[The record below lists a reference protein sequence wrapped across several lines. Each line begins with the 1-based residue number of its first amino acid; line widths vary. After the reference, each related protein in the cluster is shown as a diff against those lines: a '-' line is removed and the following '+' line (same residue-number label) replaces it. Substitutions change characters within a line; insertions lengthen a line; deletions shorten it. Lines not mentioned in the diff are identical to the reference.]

1 MFSFVDF
8 KKYKIYNKII
18 NLNSEGMNMEQFAKR
33 FKIDCS
39 PIADKNQIIVNGATR
54 LTVITPCLLRVETRK
69 AKHET
74 SFNPEKHHRRWC
86 DEPTQSV
93 WFRDFDSPEF
103 TVAEENGKLKIKT
116 EKAEFCYSL
125 KSKKMVYIKLA
136 DGRTVK
142 NFKAGNLK
150 GTCRTLDITAGIIKL
165 SDGVCSKN
173 GVAVLDDSDTLAIK
187 PDGLILPRDNNETD
201 EYYFAYGNDYIGA
214 TTDLYKLTGK
224 VPLIPRYAL
233 SNWWSRY
240 KAYSQ
245 EEYLTLMDKFKEE
258 EIPITV
264 ATVDMDW
271 HWVKIR
277 EKFGKDSHKVS
288 KHLNFMEYVYDV
300 WSTGWTGYSFNTEL
314 FPDPAGFIKKLK
326 DDKYHVTFNLHPS
339 MGVRWF
345 EDQYQEMCEAM
356 GQNPAE
362 KKPVKFDITDKK
374 FTEKYFDI
382 LHHPFEKM
390 GVGFWWIDW
399 QQGKN
404 TAVKG
409 LDPLWA
415 LNHYHFLDNAKDNH
429 RPLILSRFCGA
440 GSQRYPLGFSGDTT
454 QTWKSLD
461 FQPGFTATASN
472 IAYPWWSHDIG
483 GHCMGQ
489 KDDELYLR
497 WVQLGVFSPVM
508 RLHSTNNEF
517 AGKEPWNYSGPV
529 QKIATDALRLRHKL
543 LPYIYTMN
551 YRTHTECR
559 AICEPMYYAYPEDK
573 SAYECKNEFFF
584 GTELI
589 VAPITEHTSAKT
601 NLAGVNVWIPEGR
614 YTDIFTGR
622 IYSGNQFVKM
632 FRDIETIPVLAKE
645 GAIIPMSANDRTN
658 DCSNPETLE
667 VLVYRGNNT
676 FVMYEDDGET
686 LSYQNGEY
694 LKTAFTVAENGDK
707 VTFSISKAEGMGS
720 VAPESRIY
728 NIKFKDITCADVAV
742 SIDGAKADAEVKTVG
757 KTLEVTVRAGV
768 TSAVEIE
775 LCGCTYLENAD
786 ERQELIKTAS
796 KFQMGNDIKGMRFA
810 SLIKNGKIPNVH
822 KDFAQPLE
830 EILKL
835 HR

>member
-1 MFSFVDF
+1 
-8 KKYKIYNKII
+8 
-18 NLNSEGMNMEQFAKR
+18 MEQFAKR

-39 PIADKNQIIVNGATR
+39 PIANKNQIIVNGATR

-93 WFRDFDSPEF
+93 WFRDFDSPKFE
-103 TVAEENGKLKIKT
+103 VAEENEKLKIKT

-136 DGRTVK
+136 DGRKVT
-142 NFKAGNLK
+142 NYKAGNLK

-245 EEYLTLMDKFKEE
+245 DEYLTLMDKFKEE

-314 FPDPAGFIKKLK
+314 FPDPAGFLKKLK
-326 DDKYHVTFNLHPS
+326 DDNYHVTFNLHPS

-345 EDQYQEMCEAM
+345 EDQYEEMREAM

-390 GVGFWWIDW
+390 GVDFWWIDW

-658 DCSNPETLE
+658 DCSNPETLD
-667 VLVYRGNNT
+667 VLVYRGNNS

-707 VTFSISKAEGMGS
+707 VTFSIAKAEGTGS
-720 VAPESRIY
+720 VAPESRTY
-728 NIKFKDITCADVAV
+728 NIKFKDIVDGSV
-742 SIDGAKADAEVKTVG
+742 SVSVDGAKADAEVKTVG
-757 KTLEVTVRAGV
+757 KTLEVTVKSGA
-768 TSAVEIE
+768 TAAVEIE
-775 LCGCTYLENAD
+775 LCGCTYLKNAD
-786 ERQELIKTAS
+786 EKQELIKTAS
-796 KFQMGNDIKGMRFA
+796 KFQMGNDLKGMRFA

>member
-1 MFSFVDF
+1 
-8 KKYKIYNKII
+8 
-18 NLNSEGMNMEQFAKR
+18 MEKFEKR
-33 FKIDCS
+33 FRIDCS
-39 PIADKNQIIVNGATR
+39 PVAGKKQTLTYKSVR
-54 LTVITPCLLRVETRK
+54 FTVITPCLLRVEVQNDGK
-69 AKHET
+69 
-74 SFNPEKHHRRWC
+74 FC

-93 WFRDFDSPEF
+93 WFRNLGEVKFEVKDSG
-103 TVAEENGKLKIKT
+103 NKIEIRT
-116 EKAEFCYSL
+116 EKAVFTYSL
-125 KSKKMVYIKLA
+125 SSKKMLSIKLS

-142 NFKAGNLK
+142 NYKSGNLK

-165 SDGVCSKN
+165 SDGVCSRN
-173 GVAVLDDSDTLAIK
+173 GVAILDDSKTLAIK
-187 PDGLILPRDNNETD
+187 PDGLILPRENKEKD

-245 EEYLTLMDKFKEE
+245 DEYLTLMDKFREE

-271 HWVKIR
+271 HWVKIK
-277 EKFGKDSHKVS
+277 EKFGKDAHKVS
-288 KHLNFMEYVYDV
+288 KHRNFMEYVYDI
-300 WSTGWTGYSFNTEL
+300 WSVGWTGYTFNTEL
-314 FPDPAGFIKKLK
+314 FPDPYAFLKKLK
-326 DDKYHVTFNLHPS
+326 DDNYHVTFNLHPS

-345 EDQYQEMCEAM
+345 EDQYEDMCKAM

-362 KKPVKFDITDKK
+362 KKPVPFDITDKK
-374 FTEKYFDI
+374 FTENYFDI
-382 LHHPFEKM
+382 LHHPFEKA
-390 GVGFWWIDW
+390 GVDFWWIDW

-483 GHCMGQ
+483 GHCMGK

-517 AGKEPWNYSGPV
+517 AGKEPWNFSGPV
-529 QKIATDALRLRHKL
+529 QRIATDALRLRHKL

-573 SAYECKNEFFF
+573 NAYECRNEFFF

-589 VAPITEHTSAKT
+589 VAPITEHTSLKT
-601 NLAGVNVWIPEGR
+601 NLAGVNVWLPEGR

-622 IYSGNQFVKM
+622 IYKGNKFVKM
-632 FRDIETIPVLAKE
+632 FRDIDYIPVLAKE

-667 VLVYRGNNT
+667 LLVYRGSNT
-676 FVMYEDDGET
+676 FTLYEDDGDT
-686 LSYQNGEY
+686 LSYRNGEY
-694 LKTAFTVAENGDK
+694 LKTAFTVSENADK
-707 VTFSISKAEGMGS
+707 VEFSVSKADGVAD
-720 VAPESRIY
+720 VAPGNRTFV
-728 NIKFKDITCADVAV
+728 IKFKDIVSADADITVDGAGCDAKPEKVGDTIEITVNAKAV
-742 SIDGAKADAEVKTVG
+742 SDIKI
-757 KTLEVTVRAGV
+757 TLCNCV
-768 TSAVEIE
+768 
-775 LCGCTYLENAD
+775 YLENKN
-786 ERQELIKTAS
+786 EKQELTKVIS
-796 KFQMGNDIKGMRFA
+796 KFQMSTDKKMIYNSFI
-810 SLIKNGKIPNVH
+810 NGKKKLPSVA
-822 KDFAQPLE
+822 KEFAEPIK
-830 EILKL
+830 EIKELY
-835 HR
+835 R

>member
-1 MFSFVDF
+1 MSNFS
-8 KKYKIYNKII
+8 
-18 NLNSEGMNMEQFAKR
+18 QR

-39 PIADKNQIIVNGATR
+39 PVAPEKQVIVRGNVR
-54 LTVITPCLLRVETRK
+54 LTVIAPCLLRAEVQK
-69 AKHET
+69 NGK
-74 SFNPEKHHRRWC
+74 FC

-93 WFRDFDSPEF
+93 WFRDFCETKFD
-103 TVAEENGKLKIKT
+103 VAEKNGVVEIKT
-116 EKAEFCYSL
+116 EKAVFVYSL
-125 KSKKMVYIKLA
+125 KAKKMLRIKLA

-150 GTCRTLDITAGIIKL
+150 GTSRTLDITAIDKVG
-165 SDGVCSKN
+165 DGVCSRN
-173 GVAVLDDSDTLAIK
+173 GVAILDDSNTLVIK
-187 PDGLILPRDNNETD
+187 PDGAILPRDNNETD
-201 EYYFAYGNDYIGA
+201 KYYFAYGNDYIGA

-245 EEYLTLMDKFKEE
+245 EEYLSLMDRFKAE
-258 EIPITV
+258 EIPVTV

-271 HWVKIR
+271 HWVDIKS
-277 EKFGKDSHKVS
+277 KFGKDAHKVT
-288 KHLNFMEYVYDV
+288 KHRNFMEYVYDI
-300 WSTGWTGYSFNTEL
+300 WSVGWTGYTFNTDL
-314 FPDPAGFIKKLK
+314 FPDYKAFLKKLK
-326 DDKYHVTFNLHPS
+326 DDNYHVTFNIHPS

-345 EDQYQEMCEAM
+345 EDQYEDMCKAM
-356 GQNPAE
+356 GQDPKTKE
-362 KKPVKFDITDKK
+362 PVPFDITDKK

-382 LHHPFEKM
+382 LHHPFEKD
-390 GVGFWWIDW
+390 GVDFWWIDW

-461 FQPGFTATASN
+461 YQPGYTATASN
-472 IAYPWWSHDIG
+472 VAYPWWSHDIG
-483 GHCMGQ
+483 GHCMGS

-497 WVQLGVFSPVM
+497 WVQLGIFSPVM

-517 AGKEPWNYSGPV
+517 AGKEPWNFSGPV
-529 QKIATDALRLRHKL
+529 ERIAADALRLRHKL

-551 YRTHTECR
+551 YRTHTDCR
-559 AICEPMYYAYPEDK
+559 AICEPMYYAYPEEK

-589 VAPITEHTSAKT
+589 VAPITEHTSLKT

-622 IYSGNQFVKM
+622 IYEGNRFVKM

-645 GAIIPMSANDRTN
+645 GAIVPMSANGRTN

-667 VLVYRGNNT
+667 LLVYRGNNT
-676 FVMYEDDGET
+676 FTLYEDDGET

-694 LKTAFTVAENGDK
+694 LKTAFTVSENGKK
-707 VTFSISKAEGMGS
+707 VGFEIKKAEGDAK
-720 VAPESRIY
+720 VCPENRTY
-728 NIKFKDITCADVAV
+728 VVKFKDIVNADISVTV
-742 SIDGAKADAEVKTVG
+742 DGEKADAEIRSNG
-757 KTLEVTVRAGV
+757 TLEVVITAKT
-768 TSAVEIE
+768 TSTVEITAE
-775 LCGCTYLENAD
+775 NCEVLKNAD
-786 ERQELIKTAS
+786 KKQELTKTIS
-796 KFQMGNDIKGMRFA
+796 KFQMSTDKKGMIYGAF
-810 SLIKNGKIPNVH
+810 IKKGAKMPNVA
-822 KDFAQPLE
+822 KEFKEPLE
-830 EILKL
+830 EVLKL
-835 HR
+835 W

>member
-1 MFSFVDF
+1 MSNFS
-8 KKYKIYNKII
+8 
-18 NLNSEGMNMEQFAKR
+18 QR

-39 PIADKNQIIVNGATR
+39 PVAPKNRVIAKNGVR
-54 LTVITPCLLRVETRK
+54 FTVIAPCLLRVEVQSK
-69 AKHET
+69 NK
-74 SFNPEKHHRRWC
+74 FC

-93 WFRDFDSPEF
+93 WFRDFCKTDY
-103 TVAEENGKLKIKT
+103 TVSEKNGVIEIKT
-116 EKAEFCYSL
+116 SGATFVYSL
-125 KSKKMVYIKLA
+125 GSKKMLRIKLA

-150 GTCRTLDITAGIIKL
+150 GTCRTLDITAGIITL
-165 SDGVCSKN
+165 GDGVCSKN
-173 GVAVLDDSDTLAIK
+173 GVAILDDSKTLAIK
-187 PDGLILPRDNNETD
+187 ESGEILPRENAETD

-245 EEYLTLMDKFKEE
+245 EEYLSLMDRFKAE

-271 HWVKIR
+271 HWVDIKS
-277 EKFGKDSHKVS
+277 KFGKDAHKVT
-288 KHLNFMEYVYDV
+288 KHRNFMEYVYDV
-300 WSTGWTGYSFNTEL
+300 WSVGWTGYTFNTDL
-314 FPDPAGFIKKLK
+314 FPDYKAFLKKLK
-326 DDKYHVTFNLHPS
+326 DDNYRVTFNIHPS

-345 EDQYQEMCEAM
+345 EDQYEDMCKAM
-356 GQNPAE
+356 GQNPKE
-362 KKPVKFDITDKK
+362 KKAVEFDITDKK
-374 FTEKYFDI
+374 FTENYFDI
-382 LHHPFEKM
+382 LHHPFEKD
-390 GVGFWWIDW
+390 GVDFWWIDW

-483 GHCMGQ
+483 GHCMGS

-497 WVQLGVFSPVM
+497 WVQLGIFSPVM

-517 AGKEPWNYSGPV
+517 AGKEPWNFSGPV
-529 QKIATDALRLRHKL
+529 ERIAADALRLRHKL

-573 SAYECKNEFFF
+573 NAYECKNEFFF

-589 VAPITEHTSAKT
+589 VAPITEHTSLKT
-601 NLAGVNVWIPEGR
+601 NLAGVNVWIPKGR

-622 IYSGNQFVKM
+622 IYEGNKFVKM
-632 FRDIETIPVLAKE
+632 FRDIEYIPVLAKE
-645 GAIIPMSANDRTN
+645 GAIIPMSVNDRTN
-658 DCSNPETLE
+658 DCSNPAELE
-667 VLVYRGNNT
+667 LLVYRGNNT
-676 FVMYEDDGET
+676 FTLYEDDGET

-694 LKTAFTVAENGDK
+694 LKTAFTVTENGKK
-707 VTFSISKAEGMGS
+707 VGFTIKKAEGDAR
-720 VAPESRIY
+720 VCPENRTYI
-728 NIKFKDITCADVAV
+728 IKFKDIVNGDISVTV
-742 SIDGAKADAEVKTVG
+742 DGAKADAKISSNG
-757 KTLEVTVRAGV
+757 TLEVTVNAPV
-768 TSAVEIE
+768 TATVEVTAE
-775 LCGCTYLENAD
+775 NCEFLKNAD
-786 ERQELIKTAS
+786 KKQELTKTIS
-796 KFQMGNDIKGMRFA
+796 KFQMSTDKKGMIYGSF
-810 SLIKNGKIPNVH
+810 IKNGKKMPKVA
-822 KDFAQPLE
+822 KEFKEPLE
-830 EILKL
+830 EVINLW
-835 HR
+835 

>member
-1 MFSFVDF
+1 
-8 KKYKIYNKII
+8 
-18 NLNSEGMNMEQFAKR
+18 MEQFEKR

-39 PIADKNQIIVNGATR
+39 PVADKKQVYVNGATR
-54 LTVITPCLLRVETRK
+54 LTVITPCLLRVENQNEGK
-69 AKHET
+69 
-74 SFNPEKHHRRWC
+74 FCN
-86 DEPTQSV
+86 EPTQSV
-93 WFRDFDSPEF
+93 WFRDFEKPEF
-103 TVAEENGKLKIKT
+103 TAKEENGTVIIKT
-116 EKAEFCYSL
+116 EKAEFFYSL
-125 KSKKMVYIKLA
+125 KAHKMLRIKLA

-150 GTCRTLDITAGIIKL
+150 GTSRTLDITAIDKVG
-165 SDGVCSKN
+165 DGVCSRN

-187 PDGLILPRDNNETD
+187 PDGTILPRDNNESD

-245 EEYLTLMDKFKEE
+245 DEYLNLMDKFKAEE
-258 EIPITV
+258 VPITV

-271 HWVKIR
+271 HWVNIK
-277 EKFGKDSHKVS
+277 EKFGKDAHKVS

-300 WSTGWTGYSFNTEL
+300 WSVGWTGYSFNTDL
-314 FPDPAGFIKKLK
+314 FPDPEGFIKKLK
-326 DDKYHVTFNLHPS
+326 DDKYRVTFNIHPS

-345 EDQYQEMCEAM
+345 ENQYEEMCKAM
-356 GQNPAE
+356 GQNPAD
-362 KKPVKFDITDKK
+362 KKPVEFDITDKK

-390 GVGFWWIDW
+390 GVDFWWIDW
-399 QQGKN
+399 QQGTK
-404 TAVKG
+404 TKVKG

-461 FQPGFTATASN
+461 YQPGYTATASN
-472 IAYPWWSHDIG
+472 VAYPWWSHDIG
-483 GHCMGQ
+483 GHCMGK

-517 AGKEPWNYSGPV
+517 AGKEPWNYSGHV
-529 QKIATDALRLRHKL
+529 ERIAKDALRLRHKL

-559 AICEPMYYAYPEDK
+559 AICEPMYYAYPEDEN
-573 SAYECKNEFFF
+573 AYNCKNEFFF

-589 VAPITEHTSAKT
+589 VAPITEHTSLKT
-601 NLAGVNVWIPEGR
+601 NLAGVKVWIPEGR

-622 IYSGNQFVKM
+622 IYKGNQFVEM
-632 FRDIETIPVLAKE
+632 YRDLETIPVLAKE
-645 GAIIPMSANDRTN
+645 GAIIPMSANGRTN
-658 DCSNPETLE
+658 ACTNPEELE
-667 VLVYRGNNT
+667 ILVYRGNNT
-676 FVMYEDDGET
+676 FELYEDDGET

-694 LKTAFTVAENGDK
+694 LKTAFTVAENGNK
-707 VTFSISKAEGMGS
+707 VSFKISKAEGDAS
-720 VAPESRIY
+720 VVTATRTFTV
-728 NIKFKDITCADVAV
+728 KFKDIVSGNVSVSGADAV
-742 SIDGAKADAEVKTVG
+742 VKNGETLEVSVTAKADAT
-757 KTLEVTVRAGV
+757 
-768 TSAVEIE
+768 VEIAVDD
-775 LCGCTYLENAD
+775 CVYLENAD
-786 ERQELIKTAS
+786 KKQEITKVIS
-796 KFQMGNDIKGMRFA
+796 KFQMSTDYKGMVFGA
-810 SLIKNGKIPNVH
+810 FVTKNK
-822 KDFAQPLE
+822 PLKRVAKEFRGPIE

>member
-1 MFSFVDF
+1 MD
-8 KKYKIYNKII
+8 N
-18 NLNSEGMNMEQFAKR
+18 FAKR
-33 FKIDCS
+33 FKIECS
-39 PIADKNQIIVNGATR
+39 PVAKKNQTIVKGNTR
-54 LTVITPCLLRVETRK
+54 LTVITPCLLRVEVQSEGK
-69 AKHET
+69 
-74 SFNPEKHHRRWC
+74 FC

-93 WFRDFDSPEF
+93 WFRDFCETKFD
-103 TVAEENGKLKIKT
+103 TKENGGVIEIKT
-116 EKAEFCYSL
+116 AETTFVYSL
-125 KSKKMVYIKLA
+125 KSNKMLRIILA
-136 DGRTVK
+136 DGRKVTNYK
-142 NFKAGNLK
+142 KGNLK
-150 GTCRTLDITAGIIKL
+150 GTSRTLDVTAVDRVG
-165 SDGVCSKN
+165 DGVCSRN
-173 GVAVLDDSDTLAIK
+173 GVALLDDGKTLAIK
-187 PDGLILPRDNNETD
+187 ADGSILPRENKETD
-201 EYYFAYGNDYIGA
+201 VYYFAYGNNYIGA

-240 KAYSQ
+240 KDYSQ
-245 EEYLTLMDKFKEE
+245 DEYLTLMDKFKAE

-271 HWVKIR
+271 HWVKIK
-277 EKFGKDSHKVS
+277 EKFGKDAHRMR

-300 WSTGWTGYSFNTEL
+300 WSKGWTGYTFNTDL
-314 FPDPAGFIKKLK
+314 FPDPDGFLKKLK
-326 DDKYHVTFNLHPS
+326 DDNYKVTFNIHPS

-345 EDQYQEMCEAM
+345 EEQYEDMCKAM
-356 GQNPAE
+356 GQDPKTKE
-362 KKPVKFDITDKK
+362 PVAFDITDKK
-374 FTEKYFDI
+374 FTENYFDI
-382 LHHPFEKM
+382 LHRPFEEK
-390 GVGFWWIDW
+390 GVDFWWIDW
-399 QQGKN
+399 QQGTK

-461 FQPGFTATASN
+461 YQPGYTATASN
-472 IAYPWWSHDIG
+472 VAYPWWSHDIG
-483 GHCMGQ
+483 GHCMGI

-517 AGKEPWNYSGPV
+517 MGKEPWNYSGSV
-529 QKIATDALRLRHKL
+529 GRIATQALRFRHKL

-573 SAYECKNEFFF
+573 SAYECRNEFFY

-589 VAPITEHTSAKT
+589 VAPVTEHTSAKT

-614 YTDIFTGR
+614 YTDIFTDR

-645 GAIIPMSANDRTN
+645 GAIIPMSENCRKN
-658 DCSNPETLE
+658 DCTNPASLE
-667 VLVYRGNNT
+667 ILVYRGNNT
-676 FVMYEDDGET
+676 FTLYEDDGET

-694 LKTAFTVAENGDK
+694 LKTAMTVAENGNN
-707 VTFSISKAEGMGS
+707 VRFTIAKAEGTVS
-720 VAPESRIY
+720 VVPEKRTY
-728 NIKFKDITCADVAV
+728 TVKFGDITGGKV
-742 SIDGAKADAEVKTVG
+742 SVTVDGAEYDAGVKNNGKLELTVTAKADST
-757 KTLEVTVRAGV
+757 
-768 TSAVEIE
+768 VEIAVSDCEFLANRPERE
-775 LCGCTYLENAD
+775 L
-786 ERQELIKTAS
+786 LIETVA
-796 KFQMGNDIKGMRFA
+796 KFQMGNDKKGMMFKK
-810 SLIKNGKIPNVH
+810 LLDNTKKIPSVS
-822 KDFAQPLE
+822 KDMAQPIE

-835 HR
+835 YR

>member
-1 MFSFVDF
+1 MKTF
-8 KKYKIYNKII
+8 
-18 NLNSEGMNMEQFAKR
+18 EQR
-33 FKIDCS
+33 FKIDCA
-39 PIADKNQIIVNGATR
+39 PVADKKQTLVYKNVR
-54 LTVITPCLLRVETRK
+54 LTVITPCLLRVEVQNEGK
-69 AKHET
+69 
-74 SFNPEKHHRRWC
+74 FC

-93 WFRDFDSPEF
+93 WFRNLGETKFEVKESGNRVE
-103 TVAEENGKLKIKT
+103 IKT
-116 EKAEFCYSL
+116 EKAVFTYSL
-125 KSKKMVYIKLA
+125 SSKKMLSIKLS

-142 NFKAGNLK
+142 NYKSGNLK
-150 GTCRTLDITAGIIKL
+150 GTCRTLDITAGIIRL
-165 SDGVCSKN
+165 SDGVCSRN
-173 GVAVLDDSDTLAIK
+173 GVAVLDDSKTLAIK
-187 PDGLILPRDNNETD
+187 TDGLILPRENKEND
-201 EYYFAYGNDYIGA
+201 EYYFAYGNNYIGA

-240 KAYSQ
+240 KDYSQ

-271 HWVKIR
+271 HWVKIK
-277 EKFGKDSHKVS
+277 EKFGKDAHEVT
-288 KHLNFMEYVYDV
+288 KHRNFMEYVYDV
-300 WSTGWTGYSFNTEL
+300 WSVGWTGYSFNTEL
-314 FPDPAGFIKKLK
+314 FPDPYAFLKKLK
-326 DDKYHVTFNLHPS
+326 NDNYHVTFNLHPS

-345 EDQYQEMCEAM
+345 EDQYEDMCKAM

-362 KKPVKFDITDKK
+362 KKPVPFDITDKK
-374 FTEKYFDI
+374 FTENYFDI
-382 LHHPFEKM
+382 LHHPFEKA
-390 GVGFWWIDW
+390 GVDFWWIDW

-404 TAVKG
+404 TAIKG

-483 GHCMGQ
+483 GHCMGK

-517 AGKEPWNYSGPV
+517 AGKEPWNFSGPV
-529 QKIATDALRLRHKL
+529 QRIATDALRLRHKL

-559 AICEPMYYAYPEDK
+559 AICEPMYYAYPDNK
-573 SAYECKNEFFF
+573 SAYECRNEFFF

-589 VAPITEHTSAKT
+589 VAPITEHTSLKT
-601 NLAGVNVWIPEGR
+601 NLAGVNVWLPEGR

-622 IYSGNQFVKM
+622 IYKGNKFVKM
-632 FRDIETIPVLAKE
+632 FRDIDYIPVLAKE

-667 VLVYRGNNT
+667 LLVYRGNNT
-676 FVMYEDDGET
+676 FTLYEDDGDT

-694 LKTAFTVAENGDK
+694 LKTAFTVSENSDK
-707 VTFSISKAEGMGS
+707 VDFSVSKAEGIADVS
-720 VAPESRIY
+720 PENRTFIV
-728 NIKFKDITCADVAV
+728 KFKDIVSADASVTVDGAVCDAKTEKDGDTIRITVCAKAV
-742 SIDGAKADAEVKTVG
+742 SDIKIA
-757 KTLEVTVRAGV
+757 
-768 TSAVEIE
+768 
-775 LCGCTYLENAD
+775 LCNCVYLENKN
-786 ERQELIKTAS
+786 EKQELTSVIS
-796 KFQMGNDIKGMRFA
+796 KFQMSTDKKGMIYNSFIKKGKSLPSVSKEFA
-810 SLIKNGKIPNVH
+810 GPIK
-822 KDFAQPLE
+822 
-830 EILKL
+830 EIQELY
-835 HR
+835 R

>member
-1 MFSFVDF
+1 
-8 KKYKIYNKII
+8 
-18 NLNSEGMNMEQFAKR
+18 MEQFAKR

-39 PIADKNQIIVNGATR
+39 PVAHEKQTVVRKNTR
-54 LTVITPCLLRVETRK
+54 FTVITPCLLRVEVQ
-69 AKHET
+69 
-74 SFNPEKHHRRWC
+74 PEGKFC

-93 WFRDFDSPEF
+93 WYRDFCETEF
-103 TVAEENGKLKIKT
+103 EVNETKNTIEIKT
-116 EKAEFCYSL
+116 SKAVFVYSL
-125 KSKKMVYIKLA
+125 KSNKMLRIKLG
-136 DGRTVK
+136 DGRVVS
-142 NFKAGNLK
+142 NYSAGNLK
-150 GTCRTLDITAGIIKL
+150 GTCRTLDITAGIITL
-165 SDGVCSKN
+165 GDGVCSRN
-173 GVAVLDDSDTLAIK
+173 GVAVLDDGDTLALK
-187 PDGLILPRDNNETD
+187 SDGSILPRENKESDK
-201 EYYFAYGNDYIGA
+201 YYFAYGNDYIGA

-245 EEYLTLMDKFKEE
+245 DEYLSLMDRFKAE

-271 HWVKIR
+271 HWVNIK
-277 EKFGKDSHKVS
+277 EKFGKDAHKVT
-288 KHLNFMEYVYDV
+288 KHRNFMEYVYDV
-300 WSTGWTGYSFNTEL
+300 WSVGWTGYTFNTDL
-314 FPDPAGFIKKLK
+314 FPDYKAFLKKLK
-326 DDKYHVTFNLHPS
+326 DDNYHVTFNLHPS

-345 EDQYQEMCEAM
+345 EDQYEEMCRAM
-356 GQNPAE
+356 GQNPKE
-362 KKPVKFDITDKK
+362 KKAVEFDITDKK
-374 FTEKYFDI
+374 FTENYFDI
-382 LHHPFEKM
+382 LHHPFEKD
-390 GVGFWWIDW
+390 GVDFWWIDW

-472 IAYPWWSHDIG
+472 VAYPWWSHDIG
-483 GHCMGQ
+483 GHCMGK

-529 QKIATDALRLRHKL
+529 ERIAKDALRLRHKL

-573 SAYECKNEFFF
+573 NAYECQNEFFF

-589 VAPITEHTSAKT
+589 AAPITKHTSLKT
-601 NLAGVNVWIPEGR
+601 NLAGVNVWLPEGR

-622 IYSGNQFVKM
+622 IYSGNKFVEM
-632 FRDIETIPVLAKE
+632 YRDIETIPVLAKE
-645 GAIIPMSANDRTN
+645 GAIIPMSANCRTN
-658 DCSNPETLE
+658 DCSNPATLE
-667 VLVYRGNNT
+667 LLVYRGNNT
-676 FVMYEDDGET
+676 FTLYEDDGET

-694 LKTAFTVAENGDK
+694 LKTAFTVAESGSRVSFK
-707 VTFSISKAEGMGS
+707 ITKAEGDCS
-720 VAPESRIY
+720 VAPETRTY
-728 NIKFKDITCADVAV
+728 VVKFKDIVDGNVSVTINGEKVNADVKKC
-742 SIDGAKADAEVKTVG
+742 GG
-757 KTLEVTVRAGV
+757 TLEVTVA
-768 TSAVEIE
+768 AKPCAEVEIVAE
-775 LCGCTYLENAD
+775 NCAYLANAD
-786 ERQELIKTAS
+786 KKQELTKVIS
-796 KFQMGNDIKGMRFA
+796 KFQMSTDRKGMLFNA
-810 SLIKNGKIPNVH
+810 FVKNEKKLPRIS
-822 KDFAQPLE
+822 KDFIGPIE
-830 EILKL
+830 EIMKL

>member
-1 MFSFVDF
+1 
-8 KKYKIYNKII
+8 
-18 NLNSEGMNMEQFAKR
+18 MENFEKR
-33 FKIDCS
+33 FKIDCT
-39 PIADKNQIIVNGATR
+39 PVADKKQTLTYNSVR
-54 LTVITPCLLRVETRK
+54 LTVITPCLLRVEVQSEGK
-69 AKHET
+69 
-74 SFNPEKHHRRWC
+74 FC

-93 WFRDFDSPEF
+93 WFRNLGEAKFEVKESGNKIE
-103 TVAEENGKLKIKT
+103 IKT
-116 EKAEFCYSL
+116 EKAVFTYSL
-125 KSKKMVYIKLA
+125 ASKKMLSIKLA

-142 NFKAGNLK
+142 NYKSGNLK

-165 SDGVCSKN
+165 SDGVCSRN
-173 GVAVLDDSDTLAIK
+173 GVAILDDSKTLALK
-187 PDGLILPRDNNETD
+187 SDGLILPRENKETD

-240 KAYSQ
+240 KDYSQ
-245 EEYLTLMDKFKEE
+245 EEYLSLMDKFKEE

-271 HWVKIR
+271 HWVKIK
-277 EKFGKDSHKVS
+277 EKFGKDAHKVT
-288 KHLNFMEYVYDV
+288 KHRNFMEYVYDV
-300 WSTGWTGYSFNTEL
+300 WSVGWTGYSFNTEL
-314 FPDPAGFIKKLK
+314 FPDPNGFLKKLK
-326 DDKYHVTFNLHPS
+326 DDNYHVTFNLHPS

-345 EDQYQEMCEAM
+345 ENQYEDMCKAM
-356 GQNPAE
+356 GQNPKE
-362 KKPVKFDITDKK
+362 KKPVPFDITDKK
-374 FTEKYFDI
+374 FTENYFDI
-382 LHHPFEKM
+382 LHHPFEKA
-390 GVGFWWIDW
+390 GVDFWWIDW

-483 GHCMGQ
+483 GHCMGK

-517 AGKEPWNYSGPV
+517 AGKEPWNFSGPV
-529 QKIATDALRLRHKL
+529 QRIATDALRLRHKL

-573 SAYECKNEFFF
+573 NAYECRNEFFF

-589 VAPITEHTSAKT
+589 VAPITEHTSLKT
-601 NLAGVNVWIPEGR
+601 NLAGVNVWLPEGR

-622 IYSGNQFVKM
+622 IYKGNKFVKM
-632 FRDIETIPVLAKE
+632 FRDIDYIPVLAKE

-667 VLVYRGNNT
+667 VLIYRGNNT
-676 FVMYEDDGET
+676 FTLYEDDGDT

-694 LKTAFTVAENGDK
+694 LKTAFTVSENGNN
-707 VTFSISKAEGMGS
+707 VGLSVSKAGG
-720 VAPESRIY
+720 VANVSPESRTFIF
-728 NIKFKDITCADVAV
+728 KFKDIVSADARVTVDGTEYDAKKEKIGNTIEIAITAKAV
-742 SIDGAKADAEVKTVG
+742 SDINIA
-757 KTLEVTVRAGV
+757 LENCV
-768 TSAVEIE
+768 
-775 LCGCTYLENAD
+775 YLENKN
-786 ERQELIKTAS
+786 EKQELTRVIS
-796 KFQMGNDIKGMRFA
+796 KFQMSTDKKGMVYNSF
-810 SLIKNGKIPNVH
+810 IKNGKSLPSVA
-822 KDFAQPLE
+822 KEFAGPIK
-830 EILKL
+830 EIQELY
-835 HR
+835 R